1 MDAEQQLERTQ
12 KILTRVEHLAEVGG
26 YAVDLETG
34 DVSWTDGMRDIF
46 EVADEFEPTLDN
58 TIAFFHPDDRNAIR
72 EEFEQWVE
80 TGEGGG
86 ITEARFTTAKGN
98 ERWMR
103 SEAELT
109 EENGHRILRGF
120 LQDVTKQKERAQQLH
135 ETTQQL
141 QAVLDN
147 VEAAVWMRDT
157 DSRFI
162 LMNQY
167 FRDLF
172 GIDDD
177 VDVAG
182 KRLSDVLPEEIAEQF
197 RENDRRAIEAGERIE
212 IEEEVEYEHG
222 QMTALTRIMPV
233 YDDGTLY
240 ATCGVASD
248 ITEQNQREQATQKER
263 DRLDEFA
270 SIVSHDL
277 RNPLN
282 VAAGQLELAREEC
295 ESEHLDR
302 VARAHD
308 RMHALIEDLL
318 TLAREGTRVSETEP
332 VDLHSLTESCWENV
346 ETYDATVRIET
357 DRRFRADRSRLTQ
370 LLENLFRNAIQ
381 HGGQGVT
388 ITIGELPNGFY
399 VEDDGPGIPTEDR
412 DDIFDPGYTTSA
424 EGTGFGLSIVKQ
436 IADAHGWHLKVT
448 EGTDGGARFEI
459 TGVEFVE

>member
-1 MDAEQQLERTQ
+1 MDPEQQLDRTQ
-12 KILTRVEHLAEVGG
+12 QILTRMEQLAEVGG

-34 DVSWTDGMRDIF
+34 DVSWTDGMRCIF
-46 EVADEFEPTLDN
+46 EVSEEFEPTIDN
-58 TIAFFHPDDRNAIR
+58 TIAFFHPDDQDTLR
-72 EEFEQWVE
+72 EQYEQWVQ

-86 ITEARFTTAKGN
+86 IIEAQFTTAKRD

-103 SEAELT
+103 AEAELT
-109 EENGHRILRGF
+109 EENGRRVLRGY
-120 LQDVTKQKERAQQLH
+120 LQDITDQKERAQQLH

-157 DSRFI
+157 DSKFI
-162 LMNQY
+162 LLNQY

-172 GIDDD
+172 EIDADSE
-177 VDVAG
+177 VSG
-182 KRLSDVLPEEIAEQF
+182 KRLSDVLPGEIASQF
-197 RENDRRAIEAGERIE
+197 RTNDQRAIEAGQRIE
-212 IEEEVEYEHG
+212 IEEEVETEHG
-222 QMTALTRIMPV
+222 LRTYLTRIMPV

-248 ITEQNQREQATQKER
+248 ITEQKRREQALQQER

-318 TLAREGTRVSETEP
+318 TLAREGARVSETEV
-332 VDLHSLTESCWENV
+332 VDLRSLIEKCWENV
-346 ETYDATVRIET
+346 TTYDATTRIEI

-370 LLENLFRNAIQ
+370 LLENLIRNAIQ
-381 HGGQGVT
+381 HGGQDVT
-388 ITIGELPNGFY
+388 ITVGELADGFY
-399 VEDDGPGIPTEDR
+399 LEDDGPGIPEEDR
-412 DDIFDPGYTTSA
+412 DDIFHPGFTTSA
-424 EGTGFGLSIVKQ
+424 EGTGFGLSIVRQ
-436 IADAHGWHLKVT
+436 IADAHGWHLSVT
-448 EGTDGGARFEI
+448 EGSGGGSRFDV